1 MINRLIDIIRL
12 FFLVIYSGIMYFYN
26 RIVRVSNRSRE
37 SWQNQGQ
44 RTPDQSTADVN
55 PSTNIRVSNN
65 FQRNDISSERLY
77 NSGAPMA
84 SNIGDNSDNLIDNFH
99 PENTVIPKDYLFL
112 LERNQRPN
120 TEFDINNQTSLDG
133 AGVYPHCD
141 WINKGINR
149 PWFETC
155 LSPMECRVVEGT
167 LENNREYLREREI
180 YPSIDLE
187 AYYANQS

>member
-1 MINRLIDIIRL
+1 
-12 FFLVIYSGIMYFYN
+12 MYFYN
-26 RIVRVSNRSRE
+26 RIVRVSRNRE

-65 FQRNDISSERLY
+65 LQRNDISSERLY

-112 LERNQRPN
+112 L
-120 TEFDINNQTSLDG
+120 
-133 AGVYPHCD
+133 
-141 WINKGINR
+141 KGIKDLTQNLISIIKHLWMGLACIR
-149 PWFETC
+149 TVIG
-155 LSPMECRVVEGT
+155 LT
-167 LENNREYLREREI
+167 RESTDRGLRLVCPR
-180 YPSIDLE
+180 
-187 AYYANQS
+187 